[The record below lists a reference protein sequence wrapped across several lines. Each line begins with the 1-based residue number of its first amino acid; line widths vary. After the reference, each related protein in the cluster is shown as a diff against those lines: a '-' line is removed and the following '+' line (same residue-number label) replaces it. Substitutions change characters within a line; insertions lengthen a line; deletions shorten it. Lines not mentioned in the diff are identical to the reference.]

1 MADQNQNTD
10 PNAGGTGDNQQQQ
23 QVPTGNSGDDLNAKI
38 QAGIDTALQPIKAK
52 LDNAYAARDE
62 ALAKVAEFE
71 RKERER
77 EIARLKEEGKHQ
89 EAHEQ
94 EIAEER
100 AKRTAAEKRVIE
112 LTRNSE
118 VRDSM
123 AGLEFRNKKA
133 QDLAFQ
139 EVVSQLV
146 QNEKGD
152 WVHKSGATV
161 KDFVE
166 SFAKDDSNNFLFK
179 PKVNS
184 GSGSGQPRNDPPP
197 KQASSLYGLSQE
209 EVLKLAAEGKL
220 PRRNKR

>member
-10 PNAGGTGDNQQQQ
+10 SNAGGNSDTQQQH
-23 QVPTGNSGDDLNAKI
+23 PPAGNSGDDLNTKI
-38 QAGIDTALQPIKAK
+38 QAGIDAALQPIKAK
-52 LDNAYAARDE
+52 LDGAYAARDE
-62 ALAKVAEFE
+62 ALAKVAAFE
-71 RKERER
+71 QKERER
-77 EIARLKEEGKHQ
+77 EIARLKDEGKHK

-112 LTRNSE
+112 LTRDSE

-123 AGLEFRNKKA
+123 TGLEFRNKKA

-146 QNEKGD
+146 QNDKGM
-152 WVHKSGATV
+152 WVHKSGAAV

-166 SFAKDDSNNFLFK
+166 SFAKDDANNFLFK